1 MSDSL
6 HLALLPVT
14 ALTSVLLLVAAAG
27 PSKSYFLQHL
37 VWVSTTL
44 RMGFSRSKE
53 YPFVALKH
61 SMSLLRAASWE
72 I

>member
-14 ALTSVLLLVAAAG
+14 ALTSVLLPVAAAG
-27 PSKSYFLQHL
+27 
-37 VWVSTTL
+37 WVLTTL